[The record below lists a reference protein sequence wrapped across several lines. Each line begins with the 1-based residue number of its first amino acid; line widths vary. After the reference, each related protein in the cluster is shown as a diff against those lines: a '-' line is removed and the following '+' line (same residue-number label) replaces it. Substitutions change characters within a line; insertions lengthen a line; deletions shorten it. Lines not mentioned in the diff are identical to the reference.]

1 MGMGMFAGNVTLV
14 IMETIMFINEQY
26 DFDWSED
33 YEQAFYSDK
42 MCNRFLDCCF
52 TWDNL

>member
-1 MGMGMFAGNVTLV
+1 
-14 IMETIMFINEQY
+14 MFINEQY